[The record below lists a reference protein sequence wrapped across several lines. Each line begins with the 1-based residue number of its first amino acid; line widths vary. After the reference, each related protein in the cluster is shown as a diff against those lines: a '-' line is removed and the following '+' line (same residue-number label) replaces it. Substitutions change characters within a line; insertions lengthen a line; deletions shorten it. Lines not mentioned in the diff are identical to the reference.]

1 MALSRADFVGLADS
15 IGLEI
20 KHEDD
25 QAVRAG
31 MWKVATAICVDLKKS
46 NRLFD
51 KERFIDHIT
60 DVAFNEKQIT
70 S

>member
-15 IGLEI
+15 IGLEL

-25 QAVRAG
+25 KFVRAG
-31 MWKVATAICVDLKKS
+31 MLKVAHAICVDLKKS
-46 NRLFD
+46 NRSFD
-51 KERFIDHIT
+51 KERFIDHIH
-60 DVAFNEKQIT
+60 DVAYHGKSIT

>member
-1 MALSRADFVGLADS
+1 MALSRTDFVGLADS

-25 QAVRAG
+25 KRARDG
-31 MWKVATAICVDLKKS
+31 MWMIANTICVDLKKS
-46 NRLFD
+46 NRNFD
-51 KERFIDHIT
+51 KERFIDHIAA
-60 DVAFNEKQIT
+60 VAYENKEIT